1 MTCIHVILESDDT
14 LQSQSLTFVGIGG
27 GQSSPCLPEVETV
40 TGEEGERHILQV

>member
-1 MTCIHVILESDDT
+1 MTCIHAILESDNNI
-14 LQSQSLTFVGIGG
+14 QSHSLTFGGGG